1 MRMFKKRG
9 PDVVDLTQLQRK
21 GTLQRSRALV
31 REKEGSINQDV
42 VDLGTMKGVV
52 AREEKQISRDN
63 NVSSGFDFL
72 SNFADI
78 GKENSS
84 NISKVSNTG
93 ENLDVAGLK
102 NKIEDI
108 EYKLEKFIERINK
121 IENQLSELGR

>member
-1 MRMFKKRG
+1 MFKKRG

-42 VDLGTMKGVV
+42 VDLGMMRGVV

-78 GKENSS
+78 GKENGS

>member
-1 MRMFKKRG
+1 MFKKRG

-42 VDLGTMKGVV
+42 VDLGMMRGVV

-78 GKENSS
+78 GKENGS

-121 IENQLSELGR
+121 IEDQLSELG

>member
-42 VDLGTMKGVV
+42 VDLGMMRGVV

-78 GKENSS
+78 GKENGS

-102 NKIEDI
+102 NTIEDI
-108 EYKLEKFIERINK
+108 EYKLEKFIERI
-121 IENQLSELGR
+121 

>member
-1 MRMFKKRG
+1 MFKKRG

>member
-1 MRMFKKRG
+1 MFKKRG

-42 VDLGTMKGVV
+42 VDLGMMRGVV